1 MSRKNKEL
9 KPAEFLLKQKNNADY
24 GNMMKKTQSKMYM
37 KLNALEII
45 NDFKKNIYKDAA
57 SIHNL
62 TSKNRLT

>member
-1 MSRKNKEL
+1 
-9 KPAEFLLKQKNNADY
+9 
-24 GNMMKKTQSKMYM
+24 MKKTHSKMYM